1 MPRKILI
8 SFLGTNNYVPANYY
22 LGDQSHKVDNVRFI
36 QEAILELI
44 CNDWTE
50 NDVVKVFLTD
60 EAEKNNWVDN
70 GHLDRDKKV
79 IECEGLKSRLDAY
92 AVHHKSKIRFE
103 PILNVPTGITETDV
117 WDVFDAIYEQLEE
130 KDEVYFDI
138 THSFRSIPMLCMVL
152 LNYAKYLKNITV
164 KGIYYGAFE
173 VLGPAWLVEKNMAIE
188 DRNAPIVD
196 VTRFSM
202 LQDWS
207 IAAGDFATYGNADRL
222 QEISSDVL
230 KPFLA
235 EAKGQDKSLLAL
247 NRTIKNTKKF
257 AENIQTCRGKLIIEN
272 GAAKQIIE
280 DLSNV
285 KADAI
290 AIRPIVPLLSA
301 IKSALSDFGN
311 GPGTQNGYAAAKWCL
326 KNNLIQQGLT
336 ILEETIISEV
346 CEELELDLQ
355 DKSIRTLI
363 SSAIYLIKN
372 KKDEEKWDV
381 KSDAELNFI
390 KMVKEKSSTAND
402 KAKSFGDIQEFRNDI
417 NHNGMRKKSAGPD
430 KFIKCLERNLPD
442 GLVRKPNENMH
453 SIFIN
458 LSNHPS
464 TNWDEYQLKCA
475 SEYGETVDFAFPA
488 VDPNASSYEIEE
500 LAENLLQEL
509 DRLAEFRDS
518 RIKAIHIMGEHT
530 LSYTLVSKLQ
540 KRNITCLAST
550 TERMV
555 TQNGDEKVSVFK
567 FISFR
572 TYPELL

>member
-22 LGDQSHKVDNVRFI
+22 LVDQSHKVDNVRFI

-50 NDVVKVFLTD
+50 KDVVKVFLTD
-60 EAEKNNWVDN
+60 EAEKKNWVDN

-92 AVHHKSKIRFE
+92 AVHHKSKVRFE
-103 PILNVPTGITETDV
+103 PIHNVPTGITESDV
-117 WDVFDAIYEQLEE
+117 WDVFDTIYEQLEE
-130 KDEVYFDI
+130 NDEVYFDI

-152 LNYAKYLKNITV
+152 LNYARYLKNITV

-173 VLGPAWLVEKNMAIE
+173 VLGPAWQVKNNMPVE

-202 LQDWS
+202 LQNLS

-222 QEISSDVL
+222 QEISSEVL
-230 KPFLA
+230 KPFLIK
-235 EAKGQDKSLLAL
+235 AKGQDKSLLAL

-257 AENIQTCRGKLIIEN
+257 TENIQTCRGKLIIEN
-272 GAAKQIIE
+272 GTAKQIIK

-285 KADAI
+285 KEDAI
-290 AIRPIVPLLSA
+290 AIRPIVPLLET

-311 GPGTQNGYAAAKWCL
+311 GPGIQNGYAAAKWCL

-363 SSAIYLIKN
+363 SSAIYLIKS

-381 KSDAELNFI
+381 KSDAEFNFI
-390 KMVKEKSSTAND
+390 KMVKEKSSTAKD
-402 KAKSFGDIQEFRNDI
+402 KAKSFSDIQEFRNDI

-430 KFIKCLERNLPD
+430 KFIKCLERNLPE
-442 GLVRKPNENMH
+442 GLVREPNENVY

-464 TNWDEYQLKCA
+464 INWDEYQLECA
-475 SEYGETVDFAFPA
+475 SEYGEIVDFAFPA
-488 VDPNASSYEIEE
+488 VDPNATSYEIEE
-500 LAENLLQEL
+500 LAENLIQEL
-509 DRLAEFRDS
+509 DKLAELRDS
-518 RIKAIHIMGEHT
+518 CIRAIHIMGEHT
-530 LSYTLVSKLQ
+530 LSYTLVSKFQ
-540 KRNITCLAST
+540 KRNIICLAST
-550 TERMV
+550 TERKV

-567 FISFR
+567 FRSFR
-572 TYPELL
+572 PYPEL

>member
-44 CNDWTE
+44 CIDWTE

-79 IECEGLKSRLDAY
+79 IECEGLKSRLESFA
-92 AVHHKSKIRFE
+92 AHHKSKVNFE

-173 VLGPAWLVEKNMAIE
+173 VLGPAWYVKNNMPVE

-222 QEISSDVL
+222 QQNSSEVL
-230 KPFLA
+230 KPFLIK
-235 EAKGQDKSLLAL
+235 AKGEDKSLLAL

-257 AENIQTCRGKLIIEN
+257 TENIQTCRGKLIIEN

-285 KADAI
+285 TEDAI

-311 GPGTQNGYAAAKWCL
+311 GPGVQNGYAAAKWCL

-346 CEELELDLQ
+346 CEEMKIPLYVEKDRMLVSSCFNILHDKINESDWKGEAARNKDLTNRILN
-355 DKSIRTLI
+355 KSSVL
-363 SSAIYLIKN
+363 
-372 KKDEEKWDV
+372 
-381 KSDAELNFI
+381 
-390 KMVKEKSSTAND
+390 KEKCA
-402 KAKSFGDIQEFRNDI
+402 SFLTISGIRNDI
-417 NHNGMRKKSAGPD
+417 NHAGMRNNDSSYKKFKSILKDNVYFTAT
-430 KFIKCLERNLPD
+430 KNVLRN
-442 GLVRKPNENMH
+442 NEL
-453 SIFIN
+453 FIN

-464 TNWDEYQLKCA
+464 TNWDEYQLECA
-475 SEYGETVDFAFPA
+475 GEYGEIIDFVFPA

-500 LAENLLQEL
+500 LAENLIQEL
-509 DRLAEFRDS
+509 DRLAELRDS
-518 RIKAIHIMGEHT
+518 SIKAIHIMGEHT